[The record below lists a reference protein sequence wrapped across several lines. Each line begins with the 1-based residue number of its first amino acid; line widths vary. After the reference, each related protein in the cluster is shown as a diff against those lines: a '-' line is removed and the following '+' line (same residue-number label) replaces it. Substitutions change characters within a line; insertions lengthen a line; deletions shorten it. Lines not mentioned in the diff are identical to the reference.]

1 MIARVPGASSSDF
14 VHLREEQDIPKD
26 QLVGLPID
34 LTSSFETMND
44 QLGIAGGA
52 IALTGL
58 GLSIASCSIGGSMWG
73 IWAVAVFG
81 CGGII
86 GVGSLQDQNPPPPYE
101 NFSDQAEKLDAL
113 VAAINTSEVPENVNC
128 ILPKGKV
135 YLKEDQIQ
143 SSMLKCHKYALT
155 SILFYNRLMIFFE
168 DRLSSLQKEQV
179 HDEKKARDF
188 IRNHVFRKMNSSHF
202 LQV

>member
-1 MIARVPGASSSDF
+1 MITRIPGASNSDF
-14 VHLREEQDIPKD
+14 VHLREEQDTPND
-26 QLVGLPID
+26 QLVRLPID

-44 QLGIAGGA
+44 HLGIAGGA

-58 GLSIASCSIGGSMWG
+58 GLTIASCSVGGSMWG
-73 IWAVAVFG
+73 IWAVCVFG

-86 GVGSLQDQNPPPPYE
+86 GVGSLQEQNPPPYE

-113 VAAINTSEVPENVNC
+113 VAALNTSEVPENVNC
-128 ILPKGKV
+128 ILPKGKI
-135 YLKEDQIQ
+135 YLKEEQVE

-155 SILFYNRLMIFFE
+155 SILFCNQLMILFE
-168 DRLSSLQKEQV
+168 DRLSPLQKEQV